1 MDRKKWSFRGG
12 KRPDRS
18 SRGASAAPGI
28 TGRPARGWEEITAAA
43 GRNVGTWWSLV
54 TGAAESGAPGR
65 PGSLEQDLLG
75 NALLAYDRRD
85 FRAAQELLDQ
95 LHHGHQLRMAL
106 QHARSGRE
114 VNELG
119 RDE

>member
-1 MDRKKWSFRGG
+1 MAKGPIEAVEARLRHLE
-12 KRPDRS
+12 
-18 SRGASAAPGI
+18 SRV
-28 TGRPARGWEEITAAA
+28 GRPVV
-43 GRNVGTWWSLV
+43 GRRLRPPRVGML
-54 TGAAESGAPGR
+54 GPGGLWLQER
-65 PGSLEQDLLG
+65 LNPEHPEGLDRLEQDLLG

>member
-1 MDRKKWSFRGG
+1 M
-12 KRPDRS
+12 
-18 SRGASAAPGI
+18 
-28 TGRPARGWEEITAAA
+28 AA
-43 GRNVGTWWSLV
+43 GLYMMLRRSIVKLV
-54 TGAAESGAPGR
+54 IGLVLLSHAANLLIFTAGR
-65 PGSLEQDLLG
+65 LNPEHPECLGRLEQDLLG
-75 NALLAYDRRD
+75 HALLACDRRD

>member
-1 MDRKKWSFRGG
+1 MAKGPIEAVEARLRHLE
-12 KRPDRS
+12 
-18 SRGASAAPGI
+18 SRV
-28 TGRPARGWEEITAAA
+28 GRPVV
-43 GRNVGTWWSLV
+43 GRRLRPPRVGTL
-54 TGAAESGAPGR
+54 GPGGLWLQER
-65 PGSLEQDLLG
+65 LNPEHPEGLDRLEQDLRG

-114 VNELG
+114 VNEFG

>member
-1 MDRKKWSFRGG
+1 MEAVE
-12 KRPDRS
+12 
-18 SRGASAAPGI
+18 SRLRNLESRV
-28 TGRPARGWEEITAAA
+28 GRPVV
-43 GRNVGTWWSLV
+43 GRRLRPPRVGTL
-54 TGAAESGAPGR
+54 GPGGLWLQER
-65 PGSLEQDLLG
+65 LNPEHPECLDRLEQDLLG
-75 NALLAYDRRD
+75 HALLAYDRRD

-106 QHARSGRE
+106 QQARSGRE